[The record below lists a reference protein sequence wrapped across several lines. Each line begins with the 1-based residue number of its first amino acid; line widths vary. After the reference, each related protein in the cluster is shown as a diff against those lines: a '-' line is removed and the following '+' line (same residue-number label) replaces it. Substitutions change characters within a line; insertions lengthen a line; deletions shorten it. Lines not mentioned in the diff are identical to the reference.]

1 MKKLSFAFLIYFYL
15 EKIKLFIKCLLIC
28 DCFIPLFCFRT
39 KKYKRPEK
47 LEKRSE
53 PPLSDSTDSSD
64 IDLQIDSSSDF
75 EFEMDRRLEE
85 NARKNNLSVM
95 NVKSILHVSSLMF
108 SVIDFFKI
116 FFSFFLM
123 DKIKNIRDE
132 ASRPFKRVYRK
143 WHLCVTVM

>member
-108 SVIDFFKI
+108 SVIDF
-116 FFSFFLM
+116 
-123 DKIKNIRDE
+123 
-132 ASRPFKRVYRK
+132 
-143 WHLCVTVM
+143 